1 MNNINFFQNLKS
13 EIEKRLGT
21 EFYTYKI
28 DYSER
33 GDKLSI
39 MVNGTVYATILRKTK
54 LHRDINYVDDI
65 NEYPCYQFEIE
76 EDGIIILHDTKNSID
91 KGIQKIDNVLK
102 KYFEFP
108 ISYDSDR
115 EIIRSKFKSEFDI
128 EIPAN
133 MIGYDLRI
141 ESYFLK
147 DWNDKTNG
155 IESNLILQDLEN
167 IKEIRLDCQCYPGII
182 NKGKYVTLVKYT
194 SLPTLMDMMK
204 FGTMRIFSVV
214 GMNDKSEL
222 GFVDDYLYEGKKVFA
237 DDSDLYQRYH
247 VASQKFVTSLSTQI
261 DNLDMWRWYGRD
273 TMGVCLVF
281 QCLLTDIVNNL
292 HPVSYA
298 TKDSLLRKMGE
309 VLRDLKDKGISY
321 EFLSMRNWSSFFKN
335 ECYKNEYEFRILF
348 EKCSPSGW
356 LIEESKKIVTPY
368 IDLPLRK
375 SLDSPIEEG
384 MFPLALT
391 HVILGP
397 NIPSKT
403 DNMYQIQL
411 ASNYYGKLDFQVHF
425 SREVTYR

>member
-1 MNNINFFQNLKS
+1 MNNIFVYQYLKS
-13 EIEKRLGT
+13 EIEKKLGS
-21 EFYTYKI
+21 EFYTYKTES
-28 DYSER
+28 SEE
-33 GDKLSI
+33 GDKFSI
-39 MVNGTVYATILRKTK
+39 IVNGTVYATILRKTK
-54 LHRDINYVDDI
+54 PHYALNYVDDI
-65 NEYPCYQFEIE
+65 KEYPCYQFDIE
-76 EDGIIILHDTKNSID
+76 EDGVIILHDTKHSED
-91 KGIQKIDNVLK
+91 KGMQQKDKVLK

-108 ISYDSDR
+108 MSYDSDR
-115 EIIRSKFKSEFDI
+115 EIIRSKLKSEF
-128 EIPAN
+128 EFNIPAN
-133 MIGYDLRI
+133 MIGYDLRT

-147 DWNDKTNG
+147 DWNDKTKG
-155 IESNLILQDLEN
+155 FESNLILQEFEK
-167 IKEIRLDCQCYPGII
+167 IEVTRLDCQCYPGIV
-182 NKGKYVTLVKYT
+182 NKEKCLTLVKYT

-204 FGTMRIFSVV
+204 YGTMRVFSVV

-222 GFVDDYLYEGKKVFA
+222 GFVDDYLYDGNTVFV
-237 DDSDLYQRYH
+237 DDSDLYQRYY
-247 VASQKFVTSLSTQI
+247 VGSQKFVTSLSTHI

-273 TMGVCLVF
+273 AMGVCLVF
-281 QCLLTDIVNNL
+281 QCLLTDNINNL

-298 TKDSLLRKMGE
+298 TNDSLLRSMGGL
-309 VLRDLKDKGISY
+309 VRDLKDKGISF

-335 ECYKNEYEFRILF
+335 ECYKNENEFRILF
-348 EKCSPSGW
+348 ESNSPSGW

-411 ASNYYGKLDFQVHF
+411 ASNYYGKLDFQVHL